1 MQGKKSLIS
10 KEQVLSTL
18 QRLATE
24 LGRAP
29 TREELEQ
36 MSGISPAVVR
46 KHFTRHRAA
55 VRAAGLE
62 PAPTGPPRMIQNEDL
77 LEDWGRVTR
86 ELKRTPTRT
95 EYANAGKYSYRCVID
110 RFQRWRLT
118 ATAFVDAEAKGALRG
133 EWKDVVETIRS
144 TPERRQVRQARW
156 ARKFMAAVRRS
167 GRAPSLQTEPMKALK
182 PGLPAPLAE
191 MKCVTATMLAMLVAS
206 TVLGGGFLRRVL
218 PDRPL
223 LGEPMHTAALTH
235 EPVNEMGVSML
246 FAMMARDLGFILEA
260 LQPGFPDCRA
270 KMEVLPGR
278 WQDVKIE
285 FEKDSRSFA
294 EHGHDPKG
302 CDMIVCWRH
311 NWKACPKEMMV
322 LELRKAIRIERFSQ
336 TEKRKHLPRRR
347 GDAEEIG

>member
-10 KEQVLSTL
+10 KEQILSAI
-18 QRLATE
+18 QDLATD

-36 MSGISPAVVR
+36 MGGISPAVGR
-46 KHFTRHRAA
+46 RYFIRHRSA

-62 PAPTGPPRMIQNEDL
+62 PAPTGPGRVIRNEDL

-86 ELKRTPTRT
+86 ELKRMPTRP
-95 EYANAGKYSYRCVID
+95 EYKIAGRYAHRCMID
-110 RFQRWRLT
+110 RFQRWGLMP
-118 ATAFVDAEAKGALRG
+118 AAFVEAEAKGALRG
-133 EWKDVVETIRS
+133 EWKDVVEMIGSGPQPAR
-144 TPERRQVRQARW
+144 ARW
-156 ARKFMAAVRRS
+156 TRRFMAATRKSVRT
-167 GRAPSLQTEPMKALK
+167 PSVLMGPLK
-182 PGLPAPLAE
+182 PGLPPPLAG
-191 MKCVTATMLAMLVAS
+191 MKCVTATMLAVLVAS

-223 LGEPMHTAALTH
+223 LGAPMHTAGLAH

-246 FAMMARDLGFILEA
+246 FAMMARDLGFIIESVQA
-260 LQPGFPDCRA
+260 PFPDCRA
-270 KMEVLPGR
+270 KMEVMPGR
-278 WQDVKIE
+278 WQDVRIE

-311 NWKACPKEMMV
+311 NWKACPKEIMV
-322 LELRKAIRIERFSQ
+322 LELRKAMRM
-336 TEKRKHLPRRR
+336 RRQ
-347 GDAEEIG
+347 GSP

>member
-10 KEQVLSTL
+10 KEQILSAI
-18 QRLATE
+18 QDLATD

-36 MSGISPAVVR
+36 MGGISPAVVR
-46 KHFTRHRAA
+46 RHFTRHRAA

-62 PAPTGPPRMIQNEDL
+62 PAPTGPGRLIQNEDL

-86 ELKRTPTRT
+86 ELKRTPTQS
-95 EYANAGKYSYRCVID
+95 EYESAGKYSHRCVID
-110 RFQRWRLT
+110 RFGRWKLT
-118 ATAFVDAEAKGALRG
+118 GAAFIDAEAKSTLRG
-133 EWKDVVETIRS
+133 EWKDVVELIRS
-144 TPERRQVRQARW
+144 APEPRPVRQERW
-156 ARKFMAAVRRS
+156 ARKFMAAVRRGGQS
-167 GRAPSLQTEPMKALK
+167 PSLQTKPVNAAL
-182 PGLPAPLAE
+182 PPPLAG
-191 MKCVTATMLAMLVAS
+191 MKCVTATMLAVLVAS

-223 LGEPMHTAALTH
+223 LGEPMHTADLTH
-235 EPVNEMGVSML
+235 APVNEMGVSML

-260 LQPGFPDCRA
+260 IQPGFPDCRA
-270 KMEVLPGR
+270 KMEVMPGR
-278 WQDVKIE
+278 WQDVRIE

-322 LELRKAIRIERFSQ
+322 LELRKAIRIEKFSQ
-336 TEKRKHLPRRR
+336 SEKRKYLPRKR

>member
-10 KEQVLSTL
+10 KEQLLSTL
-18 QRLATE
+18 QRLGTD

-62 PAPTGPPRMIQNEDL
+62 PAPTGPGRVIQNEDL

-86 ELKRTPTRT
+86 ELKRMPMQS
-95 EYANAGKYSYRCVID
+95 EYQGAGKYSSRCVID

-118 ATAFVDAEAKGALRG
+118 PAAFIDAEAKGALRG

-144 TPERRQVRQARW
+144 TPEPRQVRQARW
-156 ARKFMAAVRRS
+156 ARKFMAAVRRG
-167 GRAPSLQTEPMKALK
+167 GRAPSLQTEPMK

-223 LGEPMHTAALTH
+223 LGEPMHTAGLTH

-260 LQPGFPDCRA
+260 IQPGFPDCQA
-270 KMEVLPGR
+270 KMEVMPGR
-278 WQDVKIE
+278 WQDVRIE
-285 FEKDSRSFA
+285 FENDSRSFA

-311 NWKACPKEMMV
+311 NWKACPKEIMV
-322 LELRKAIRIERFSQ
+322 LELRKAIRMAERQ
-336 TEKRKHLPRRR
+336 
-347 GDAEEIG
+347 IG

>member
-10 KEQVLSTL
+10 KEQVISTL
-18 QRLATE
+18 QRLSTD
-24 LGRAP
+24 LGRTP

-46 KHFTRHRAA
+46 KHFTRHRSA
-55 VRAAGLE
+55 VREAGLK
-62 PAPTGPPRMIQNEDL
+62 PAPTGPGRMIQNEDL

-86 ELKRTPTRT
+86 ELNRMPTRT
-95 EYANAGKYSYRCVID
+95 EYANAGKYSCRCLID

-118 ATAFVDAEAKGALRG
+118 AEAFIDAEAKGTLRG

-167 GRAPSLQTEPMKALK
+167 GRALSLQTVPMKALK
-182 PGLPAPLAE
+182 PGLPAPVAE

-246 FAMMARDLGFILEA
+246 FAMIARDLGFILEA

-285 FEKDSRSFA
+285 FEKNSRSFA
-294 EHGHDPKG
+294 DHGHDPKG

-322 LELRKAIRIERFSQ
+322 LELSRAIRIQRSALSQ
-336 TEKRKHLPRRR
+336 TRKHLPRRH
-347 GDAEEIG
+347 GDTEEIG

>member
-1 MQGKKSLIS
+1 MQGKKIPTT
-10 KEQVLSTL
+10 KEQVLSAI
-18 QRLATE
+18 QDVATE

-36 MSGISPAVVR
+36 MSGISAAVVR
-46 KHFTRHRAA
+46 KHFTRHRTA
-55 VRAAGLE
+55 VREAGLE

-77 LEDWGRVTR
+77 LEDWGRVAR

-110 RFQRWRLT
+110 RFKRWKLT
-118 ATAFVDAEAKGALRG
+118 SVAFIDAEAKSALRG

-144 TPERRQVRQARW
+144 TPEPRRVRQERW
-156 ARKFMAAVRRS
+156 ARTFMAAARR
-167 GRAPSLQTEPMKALK
+167 GGQTARLAMEPVNA
-182 PGLPAPLAE
+182 GLPPPLAG
-191 MKCVTATMLAMLVAS
+191 MKCVTATMLTVLVAS

-246 FAMMARDLGFILEA
+246 FAMVARDMGFILEA
-260 LQPGFPDCRA
+260 IQPGFPDCRA
-270 KMEVLPGR
+270 KMEVMPGR
-278 WQDVKIE
+278 WQDVRIE

-322 LELRKAIRIERFSQ
+322 LELRKAIRM
-336 TEKRKHLPRRR
+336 TR
-347 GDAEEIG
+347 GGSGDRA

>member
-1 MQGKKSLIS
+1 MQGEKSLIS

-24 LGRAP
+24 LGRTP
-29 TREELEQ
+29 TREELEE

-46 KHFTRHRAA
+46 KHFTTHRSA

-77 LEDWGRVTR
+77 LEDWGRVAR
-86 ELKRTPTRT
+86 ELKRMPTRP
-95 EYANAGKYSYRCVID
+95 EYKMVGRYGHRCMIA
-110 RFQRWRLT
+110 RFQRWGLMP
-118 ATAFVDAEAKGALRG
+118 AAFMEAEAKGALRG
-133 EWKDVVETIRS
+133 EWKDVVEMIGS
-144 TPERRQVRQARW
+144 GPEPARARW
-156 ARKFMAAVRRS
+156 ARRFMAATRKSMRGSSVLM
-167 GRAPSLQTEPMKALK
+167 GPLK
-182 PGLPAPLAE
+182 PGLPPPLAG

-223 LGEPMHTAALTH
+223 LGEPMHAAALTH

-246 FAMMARDLGFILEA
+246 FAMIARDLGFILEA
-260 LQPGFPDCRA
+260 IQPGFPDCRA

-278 WQDVKIE
+278 WQDVRIE

-311 NWKACPKEMMV
+311 NWKACPKEIMV
-322 LELRKAIRIERFSQ
+322 LELRKAIRIQRSG
-336 TEKRKHLPRRR
+336 KS
-347 GDAEEIG
+347 GDRA

>member
-1 MQGKKSLIS
+1 MQGKKSFIS
-10 KEQVLSTL
+10 KEEVISTL

-46 KHFTRHRAA
+46 KHFTRHRSA

-62 PAPTGPPRMIQNEDL
+62 PAPTGPGRVIQNEDL

-86 ELKRTPTRT
+86 ELKRMPTQA
-95 EYANAGKYSYRCVID
+95 EYGSAGKYSYRCVID

-118 ATAFVDAEAKGALRG
+118 PAAFVEGEAKGALRG

-144 TPERRQVRQARW
+144 APEQGQVRQARW
-156 ARKFMAAVRRS
+156 ARKFMAAARR
-167 GRAPSLQTEPMKALK
+167 GVRAPSLQTEPVNA
-182 PGLPAPLAE
+182 GLPPPLAG
-191 MKCVTATMLAMLVAS
+191 MKCVTATMLTVLVAS

-223 LGEPMHTAALTH
+223 LGAPMHTAGMTH

-260 LQPGFPDCRA
+260 IQPGFPDCRA
-270 KMEVLPGR
+270 KMEVMPGR
-278 WQDVKIE
+278 WQDVRIE

-322 LELRKAIRIERFSQ
+322 LELSRIVPA
-336 TEKRKHLPRRR
+336 LIR
-347 GDAEEIG
+347 GDRGNQ

>member
-10 KEQVLSTL
+10 KEQIISTL

-29 TREELEQ
+29 TREEMEQ
-36 MSGISPAVVR
+36 MGGISVGAVR
-46 KHFTRHRAA
+46 KHFTRHRSA

-62 PAPTGPPRMIQNEDL
+62 PAPTGPPRIIQNQDL
-77 LEDWGRVTR
+77 LEDWGRVAR
-86 ELKRTPTRT
+86 ELKRMPTRP
-95 EYANAGKYSYRCVID
+95 EYKIAGRYAHRCMID
-110 RFQRWRLT
+110 RFQRWGLMP
-118 ATAFVDAEAKGALRG
+118 AAFVEAEAKGALRG
-133 EWKDVVETIRS
+133 EWKDVVEMMRNA
-144 TPERRQVRQARW
+144 PEQGQARRARW
-156 ARKFMAAVRRS
+156 AREFMAAARR
-167 GRAPSLQTEPMKALK
+167 GVRAPSLQTEPMRAGI
-182 PGLPAPLAE
+182 PPPLAG
-191 MKCVTATMLAMLVAS
+191 MKCVTATMLAVLVAS

-223 LGEPMHTAALTH
+223 LGAPMHTAGLAH

-246 FAMMARDLGFILEA
+246 FAMMARDLGFIIESA
-260 LQPGFPDCRA
+260 QAPFPDCRA
-270 KMEVLPGR
+270 KMEVMPGR
-278 WQDVKIE
+278 WQDVRIE

-322 LELRKAIRIERFSQ
+322 LELRKAVRMWKS
-336 TEKRKHLPRRR
+336 
-347 GDAEEIG
+347 GDRA

>member
-10 KEQVLSTL
+10 KEQVISTL
-18 QRLATE
+18 HRLATE

-36 MSGISPAVVR
+36 KGGISVGTVR
-46 KHFTRHRAA
+46 RHFTRHRSA

-62 PAPTGPPRMIQNEDL
+62 PAPTGPPRIIQNQDL

-86 ELKRTPTRT
+86 ELNRMPTRP
-95 EYANAGKYSYRCVID
+95 EYKITGRYAHRCMID
-110 RFQRWRLT
+110 RFERWGLMP
-118 ATAFVDAEAKGALRG
+118 AAFIEAAAKGALRG
-133 EWKDVVETIRS
+133 EWKDVVEMIGS
-144 TPERRQVRQARW
+144 GPERARARW
-156 ARKFMAAVRRS
+156 ARKFMAATRKS
-167 GRAPSLQTEPMKALK
+167 MRAPSVLMGPSK
-182 PGLPAPLAE
+182 PGLPPPLAG
-191 MKCVTATMLAMLVAS
+191 MKCVTATMLAVLVAS

-223 LGEPMHTAALTH
+223 LGAPMHTAALAH

-246 FAMMARDLGFILEA
+246 FAMMARDLGFILESVQA
-260 LQPGFPDCRA
+260 PFPDCRA
-270 KMEVLPGR
+270 KMEVMPGR
-278 WQDVKIE
+278 WQDVRIE

-322 LELRKAIRIERFSQ
+322 LELRKAVRMW
-336 TEKRKHLPRRR
+336 RKL
-347 GDAEEIG
+347 

>member
-10 KEQVLSTL
+10 KEQILSAI
-18 QRLATE
+18 QDLATD

-36 MSGISPAVVR
+36 MGGISPAVVR
-46 KHFTRHRAA
+46 RHFIRHRSA

-62 PAPTGPPRMIQNEDL
+62 PAPTGPGRLIQNEDL
-77 LEDWGRVTR
+77 LEDWGRVAR
-86 ELKRTPTRT
+86 ELKRTPTQT
-95 EYANAGKYSYRCVID
+95 EYESAGKYSYRCVID

-118 ATAFVDAEAKGALRG
+118 PAAFIDAETRGALRG
-133 EWKDVVETIRS
+133 EWKDVVEMIRS
-144 TPERRQVRQARW
+144 TPEPGQVTQAQW
-156 ARKFMAAVRRS
+156 ARKFMAAARRG
-167 GRAPSLQTEPMKALK
+167 GRAPGLQTEPVK
-182 PGLPAPLAE
+182 PGLPPPVAE

-223 LGEPMHTAALTH
+223 LGAPMHTARLTH

-246 FAMMARDLGFILEA
+246 FAMMARDLGFIIESVQA
-260 LQPGFPDCRA
+260 PFPDCRA
-270 KMEVLPGR
+270 KMEVMPGR
-278 WQDVKIE
+278 WQDVRIE

-302 CDMIVCWRH
+302 CDLIVCWRH
-311 NWKACPKEMMV
+311 NWQGCPKEMMV
-322 LELRKAIRIERFSQ
+322 LELRKAIRIQRLA
-336 TEKRKHLPRRR
+336 K
-347 GDAEEIG
+347 DAEKQNL

>member
-10 KEQVLSTL
+10 KEQIISTL

-24 LGRAP
+24 LGRTP

-36 MSGISPAVVR
+36 MGGTSPAVVR
-46 KHFTRHRAA
+46 RHFKRHLSA

-62 PAPTGPPRMIQNEDL
+62 PAPTGPPRIIQNQDL
-77 LEDWGRVTR
+77 LEDWGRVAR
-86 ELKRTPTRT
+86 ELKRTPTQS
-95 EYANAGKYSYRCVID
+95 EYASAGKYSYRCVID

-118 ATAFVDAEAKGALRG
+118 PAAFVDAEARGALGG
-133 EWKDVVETIRS
+133 EWKDVVEMIGS
-144 TPERRQVRQARW
+144 GPELARARW
-156 ARKFMAAVRRS
+156 TRRFMSAARKSA
-167 GRAPSLQTEPMKALK
+167 RAPRVLMGPLK
-182 PGLPAPLAE
+182 PGLPPPLAG
-191 MKCVTATMLAMLVAS
+191 MKCVTATMLAVLVAS

-223 LGEPMHTAALTH
+223 LGAPMHTAGLAH

-246 FAMMARDLGFILEA
+246 FAMMARDLGFIIESA
-260 LQPGFPDCRA
+260 QAPFPDCRA
-270 KMEVLPGR
+270 KMEVMPGR
-278 WQDVKIE
+278 WQDVRIE

-294 EHGHDPKG
+294 DHGHDPKG

-322 LELRKAIRIERFSQ
+322 LELRKAVRMWGGRS
-336 TEKRKHLPRRR
+336 
-347 GDAEEIG
+347 GDRT

>member
-1 MQGKKSLIS
+1 MQGEKSLIS
-10 KEQVLSTL
+10 KEEVISAL
-18 QRLATE
+18 QRVATD

-36 MSGISPAVVR
+36 MSGISVAVVR
-46 KHFTRHRAA
+46 KHFTRHRTA

-62 PAPTGPPRMIQNEDL
+62 PAPTGPARAIQNEDL

-86 ELKRTPTRT
+86 ELKRMPTRT
-95 EYANAGKYSYRCVID
+95 EYASAGKYSYRRVID

-118 ATAFVDAEAKGALRG
+118 SAAFIDAEAKGMLRG
-133 EWKDVVETIRS
+133 EWKDVVEMIRS
-144 TPERRQVRQARW
+144 TPEPRKVRQVRW
-156 ARKFMAAVRRS
+156 ARKFMASVRR
-167 GRAPSLQTEPMKALK
+167 GRTLSLQTEPTRALA

-191 MKCVTATMLAMLVAS
+191 MKCVTTTMLAMLVAS

-246 FAMMARDLGFILEA
+246 FAMVARDLGFILEA

-278 WQDVKIE
+278 WQDVRIE

-311 NWKACPKEMMV
+311 NWKACPKELMV
-322 LELRKAIRIERFSQ
+322 LELRKAMRMKTRTF
-336 TEKRKHLPRRR
+336 TADLR
-347 GDAEEIG
+347 G

>member
-10 KEQVLSTL
+10 KEQILSAV
-18 QRLATE
+18 QDLATD

-36 MSGISPAVVR
+36 MGRISPAVVR
-46 KHFTRHRAA
+46 RHFTRHRLA

-62 PAPTGPPRMIQNEDL
+62 PAPTGPGRVIQNEDL
-77 LEDWGRVTR
+77 LEDWGRVAR
-86 ELKRTPTRT
+86 ELKRTPTQS
-95 EYANAGKYSYRCVID
+95 EYESAGKYSYRCVID

-118 ATAFVDAEAKGALRG
+118 PKVFIDAEAKGALRG
-133 EWKDVVETIRS
+133 EWKDVVEMITS
-144 TPERRQVRQARW
+144 APEPGPVRQARW
-156 ARKFMAAVRRS
+156 ARKFMASVRRG
-167 GRAPSLQTEPMKALK
+167 GRAPSLQTEPVK
-182 PGLPAPLAE
+182 PGLPPPLAG
-191 MKCVTATMLAMLVAS
+191 MKCVTATMLAVLVAS

-223 LGEPMHTAALTH
+223 LGAPMHTAELTH

-260 LQPGFPDCRA
+260 IQPGFPDCRA
-270 KMEVLPGR
+270 KMEVMPGR
-278 WQDVKIE
+278 WQDVRIE
-285 FEKDSRSFA
+285 FENDSRSFA

-311 NWKACPKEMMV
+311 NWKGCPKEMMV
-322 LELRKAIRIERFSQ
+322 LELRKAIRIEKS
-336 TEKRKHLPRRR
+336 
-347 GDAEEIG
+347 AEEQNL

>member
-10 KEQVLSTL
+10 KEQVISTL
-18 QRLATE
+18 QRLATD

-36 MSGISPAVVR
+36 MGGISPGVVR
-46 KHFTRHRAA
+46 RHFTRHRAA

-62 PAPTGPPRMIQNEDL
+62 PAPTGPGRVIQNEDL

-86 ELKRTPTRT
+86 ELRRMPTQA
-95 EYANAGKYSYRCVID
+95 EYASAGKYSYRCVID

-118 ATAFVDAEAKGALRG
+118 SAAFLDAEVKGALRG

-144 TPERRQVRQARW
+144 TPEPRKVRQARW
-156 ARKFMAAVRRS
+156 ARKFMESVRR
-167 GRAPSLQTEPMKALK
+167 GRTLSLQTEPLK

-223 LGEPMHTAALTH
+223 LGEPMHTAGLTH

-246 FAMMARDLGFILEA
+246 FAMVARDLGFILEA

-278 WQDVKIE
+278 WQDVRIE

-311 NWKACPKEMMV
+311 NWKACPKEIMV
-322 LELRKAIRIERFSQ
+322 LELRKAMRMRAGRQ
-336 TEKRKHLPRRR
+336 KLTADLR
-347 GDAEEIG
+347 G